1 MGQGMLTLAFIFLA
15 LAITA
20 GIFGIIAA
28 GPGPLIAF
36 FVFLVLFIGAIVA
49 HYMREHRY
57 RRPFK

>member
-1 MGQGMLTLAFIFLA
+1 MAGDMLTLAFVFLA

-28 GPGPLIAF
+28 GPAAMIAF
-36 FVFLVLFIGAIVA
+36 FVFLVLFIAAIAV
-49 HYMREHRY
+49 HYVREQRY